1 MNNNEQIIQKIV
13 SVVNKTAPNSE
24 VFLYGSRARGDANK
38 LSDWDVLV
46 LMKKKKISFVDE
58 TNFMNAFYELELE
71 TGEVLSPLIYAK
83 HVWVEK
89 YTHSPLFENIQREGI
104 RIL

>member
-24 VFLYGSRARGDANK
+24 VFLYSSGAKESINI
-38 LSDWDVLV
+38 SEWYVLV
-46 LMKKKKISFVDE
+46 LIKKRKISFDDE

-71 TGEVLSPLIYAK
+71 TGEVLTPLIYAK
-83 HVWVEK
+83 HAWEEK
-89 YTHSPLFENIQREGI
+89 YLHSPLFENIQREGI